1 MDFGLVALSVCDMI
15 DLDNINKMGEK
26 KYWMSPKAPN
36 HIRRSERETTESNE
50 RVRLFFEN
58 NYRQERKKTVLYIIK
73 LENLPKIS
81 SYERDLCWTVWRW
94 AELKQRTHIKTSRA
108 LYLWNK
114 NHIKTKKRETQ
125 YLRATRNIYTGR
137 KCRASFGHTYISE
150 RVTENTMGLITR
162 KKTFIPN
169 TSFLFVWVSSITYHV
184 LYVFFSIF
192 SGQSLILCPSFF
204 RHTIRMCT
212 KRESLLL
219 LC

>member
-36 HIRRSERETTESNE
+36 HIRRSERKTTESNE

-114 NHIKTKKRETQ
+114 NHIKTKKGK
-125 YLRATRNIYTGR
+125 LNIWEQHEIYIQDENVEHLLDT
-137 KCRASFGHTYISE
+137 HT
-150 RVTENTMGLITR
+150 
-162 KKTFIPN
+162 
-169 TSFLFVWVSSITYHV
+169 
-184 LYVFFSIF
+184 
-192 SGQSLILCPSFF
+192 
-204 RHTIRMCT
+204 
-212 KRESLLL
+212 
-219 LC
+219 